1 MVLFAQ
7 TLFEHLAALIGV
19 LITLDE
25 IIDASHT
32 LKEHWKQY
40 RRYEMPYCL
49 ICLKLPYLLID
60 CKSTCI
66 TLCFTSDS

>member
-40 RRYEMPYCL
+40 RRYEMIAL
-49 ICLKLPYLLID
+49 FIDWLQIYL
-60 CKSTCI
+60 I
-66 TLCFTSDS
+66 TLFFTSDS